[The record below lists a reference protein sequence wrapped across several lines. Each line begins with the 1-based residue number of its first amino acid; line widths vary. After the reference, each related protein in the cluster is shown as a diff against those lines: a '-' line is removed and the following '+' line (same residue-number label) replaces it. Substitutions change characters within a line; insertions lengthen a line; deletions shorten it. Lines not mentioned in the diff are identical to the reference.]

1 MDIDSIEALLAEAE
15 VKLGDRETMA
25 AGRLLLDAGQAWLEL
40 LEDDT
45 QQEWIRVKEE
55 CMQAFP
61 LCRTGGLGVWNQCGA
76 RWGER
81 SVLSDLSKSTD
92 TEEYQW
98 TPKHVKVTINAKK
111 ISRPTFDN
119 K

>member
-1 MDIDSIEALLAEAE
+1 MDIDLIEALLAEAE
-15 VKLGDRETMA
+15 EKLGDQETMA

-61 LCRTGGLGVWNQCGA
+61 LCRTGG
-76 RWGER
+76 ER